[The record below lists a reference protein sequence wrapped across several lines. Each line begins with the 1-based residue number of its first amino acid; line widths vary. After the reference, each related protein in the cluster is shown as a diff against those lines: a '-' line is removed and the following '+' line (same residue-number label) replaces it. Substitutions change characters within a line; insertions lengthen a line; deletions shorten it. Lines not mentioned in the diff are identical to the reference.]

1 MSSEHKNAAGWR
13 GVIRG
18 YREYLAV
25 GQETPIVSL
34 HEGNTPLIHVPN
46 FVEAIGGAFDLY
58 LKYEGLN
65 PTASFK
71 DRGMTMAVTKAK
83 ARGVQVIAC
92 ASTGNTSA
100 SAAAYAARA
109 KMKCVVL
116 IPEGKIARGKLAQVL
131 MYGATTLQMMAWWK
145 W

>member
-1 MSSEHKNAAGWR
+1 MNTDQKQAAGWR
-13 GVIRG
+13 GVIRR
-18 YREYLAV
+18 YREQLDI
-25 GQETPIVSL
+25 EPDTPIVSL
-34 HEGNTPLIHVPN
+34 HEGNTPLIRVPN
-46 FVEAIGGAFDLY
+46 FVAAIGGEFDLY

-71 DRGMTMAVTKAK
+71 DRGMPVAVTQAK
-83 ARGVQVIAC
+83 ARGVEVIAC

-116 IPEGKIARGKLAQVL
+116 IPEAKSRAASWHRR
-131 MYGATTLQMMAWWK
+131 
-145 W
+145 